1 MENTYKTKLW
11 KKVVCTFLSI
21 IIAFGTFISLT
32 AGNFMLSDKIDFLNA
47 ITAEAAIIPKVQFYR
62 YNELVGLYKTTYN
75 ATGTIQY
82 KIGDSGSWT
91 NYTVPFTIPAHQTTK
106 VYARLGSSDTGTY
119 QNLTTTDNA
128 LGVYTESST
137 DFSFSYNNIDFGYTR
152 IYNSADKNWFE
163 SIHSCVTATTNHAT
177 ILLPNGTEYKLV
189 RTATNTFTD
198 QVTGNTL
205 ARSTTNSEY
214 TFKEGTYT
222 YHFKY
227 NTTSALA
234 MLSAITDDNGNK
246 LDLTRTT
253 STNEISIKDATG
265 RKFEISDYQGIP
277 ADPGS
282 DVQYYSQKEI
292 TDPNG
297 NKLKY
302 VTKQSQYIRV
312 LDQAGVYLG
321 KYQYTNNTTDFRLI
335 KSNDKSIEYYS
346 NGRLKKI
353 TYDNGSWIQYTY
365 TDTQKVYTT
374 LTSSGETTRTKY
386 NNAFLPVSYTD
397 EYGETTTYTYDS
409 KYRVKTE
416 TVDSKTT
423 TYNYDTYGNVVSYI
437 CSDSENNTYY
447 TYDSNKRVV
456 REQTG
461 NDYTYYTY
469 DSHGNN
475 LVYATLKK
483 DYTGE
488 APALYNA
495 SLNCFDTTTYT
506 YDTNG
511 RVTNEVYSTGGSVSY
526 TYDNKGNV
534 LTETTVDE
542 NNNSTTVTY
551 TYDAMGNLLT
561 TSKGSKTSSYI
572 YDEAGRTLLANENGE
587 CTRTIYD
594 VQGRVIQSIEPQDYD
609 STKEGLPTS
618 KTYADA
624 NVGHRYYYNS
634 TTGNLDREINRL
646 DVETTYEY
654 YSTGEK
660 KKECFDIYEYDYNVK
675 GNLTKVYIDGVNTLS
690 YNYDEDY
697 NLTSEVYANGQS
709 IRYEYDE
716 DGNLEYQYHN
726 NDTTPYVSYSYNSDN
741 ELTLKVN
748 TDTGLRYEYDG
759 NNVEVYRLSDNTLV
773 QSYSENIIEEDEE
786 NDIEAETDVTETH
799 FGTTISSVIKS
810 NSISYT
816 TGSNTLGYSY
826 NEDDNQVVSDN
837 VKYNNS
843 TALSS
848 NYSYDDKNNITEKE
862 LVLNG
867 DSYTAVN
874 AYDNQD
880 RITSSGYG
888 SADVHYSYDENSQVS
903 RVDNNI
909 LNYTSTYNYDSRGNI
924 LSKNKY
930 NYTRSNSITSSPTE
944 TTTFTYSNDGWNDKL
959 VSVNGTPLTY
969 DANGNV
975 LTYGNKSFTWSSGRN
990 LAQITDGHN
999 TYSYTYDEC
1008 GIRTSKTVNGVTTYF
1023 NTKDGVILSQTDGT
1037 NTLHFQYDTSGVPIG
1052 FIWNNTQY
1060 LYLTN
1065 QMGDVISIADSQ
1077 GNELVQYEYDEWGS
1091 IGSIETTHNTEAEE
1105 QLANINPLRY
1115 RGYYFDNETGYYY
1128 LQSRYYDSNI
1138 CRFVNADEHNY
1149 LDSYT
1154 KNGLNLFVYCSNN
1167 SVNFA
1172 DYNGCAYSPSK
1183 AKAYAEKWW
1192 DGTNLEYGR
1201 NSSGDCANFVSQ
1213 CLYAGQLSKMTGG
1226 FRWGWHCY
1234 KEKNVNVNGMPY
1246 TTYDRSYAWAAAQ
1259 NLYDWL
1265 KKNDHVSA
1273 TYTIRN
1279 RNDVDKVGKKLYNKA
1294 YCCAAIFFDWNNSKT
1309 HKGINHATL
1318 SGQIVNYKNLYDI
1331 YYYAHSSNR
1340 NGKRYDSKGNRQY
1353 TSIKDAYNQKD
1364 LTNMIVYVCILK

>member
-1 MENTYKTKLW
+1 MENANVYKHSFI
-11 KKVVCTFLSI
+11 KKALSIMLSI
-21 IIAFGTFISLT
+21 IIAFGTFVT
-32 AGNFMLSDKIDFLNA
+32 MTFGNLMLSDKIDFLNA

-82 KIGDSGSWT
+82 KIGDNGSWT

-177 ILLPNGTEYKLV
+177 ILLPDGTEYKLV

-205 ARSTTNSEY
+205 SRSTTNSEY

-321 KYQYTNNTTDFRLI
+321 KYQYTNNSTDFTLI

-365 TDTQKVYTT
+365 TDAQKVYTT
-374 LTSSGETTRTKY
+374 LTSSGETTRTEY

-423 TYNYDTYGNVVSYI
+423 TYNYDTYGNITSYI
-437 CSDSENNTYY
+437 CTDSENNTYY

-456 REQTG
+456 REQTD

-561 TSKGSKTSSYI
+561 TSKGSETSSYI
-572 YDEAGRTLLANENGE
+572 YDEAGRTLLANESGE

-594 VQGRVIQSIEPQDYD
+594 DQGRVIQSIEPQDYD

-618 KTYADA
+618 KTYNDA
-624 NVGHRYYYNS
+624 NVGQRYYYNS

-654 YSTGEK
+654 YDTGEK
-660 KKECFDIYEYDYNVK
+660 KKECFDIYRYDYNIK
-675 GNLTKVYIDGVNTLS
+675 GNLTKVYVDGVNTLS

-726 NDTTPYVSYSYNSDN
+726 NDTAPYVSYSYNNDN
-741 ELTLKVN
+741 ELTQKVN

-759 NNVEVYRLSDNTLV
+759 DNVEIYRISDNTLV
-773 QSYSENIIEEDEE
+773 QSYSENVIEEDEE
-786 NDIEAETDVTETH
+786 NNIEAETDVTETH

-826 NEDDNQVVSDN
+826 AENDNRISSDEI
-837 VKYNNS
+837 KSNNS
-843 TALSS
+843 TSV
-848 NYSYDDKNNITEKE
+848 YSTYEYDNHNNITHKTFSCSSENE
-862 LVLNG
+862 AIEVDVVNEYDG
-867 DSYTAVN
+867 QQRMVSY
-874 AYDNQD
+874 
-880 RITSSGYG
+880 GYYN
-888 SADVHYSYDENSQVS
+888 DPTIYYSYDENEQLIRVDDSYRNTATRTYSYDNRGNLTSKNTYNFTRGDINNS
-903 RVDNNI
+903 RVKSTDNF
-909 LNYTSTYNYDSRGNI
+909 G
-924 LSKNKY
+924 
-930 NYTRSNSITSSPTE
+930 
-944 TTTFTYSNDGWNDKL
+944 YSNDGWNDKL

-990 LAQITDGHN
+990 LAQITDGDN
-999 TYSYTYDEC
+999 TYSYTYDES

-1037 NTLHFQYDTSGVPIG
+1037 NTLYFQYDTSGTPLGYIYNG
-1052 FIWNNTQY
+1052 TQY

-1065 QMGDVISIADSQ
+1065 QIGDVIGITDAS
-1077 GNELVQYEYDEWGS
+1077 GNALCDYAYDEWGKLIDQS
-1091 IGSIETTHNTEAEE
+1091 IMDGVTPQQQAALSA
-1105 QLANINPLRY
+1105 NPLLY
-1115 RGYYFDNETGYYY
+1115 RGYYYDNETNYYY
-1128 LQSRYYDSNI
+1128 LQSRYYDANI
-1138 CRFVNADEHNY
+1138 CRFINSDCLTIPRLCKLEINSSNLFSYVCNNPINKADHSGYVVETIIDVVSIGWSLYQFIKAPSWINFGY
-1149 LDSYT
+1149 LAWDIGSAFIPFVPGSYT
-1154 KNGLNLFVYCSNN
+1154 AKGGKLAVKIASNVGDLKNTKYLHLG
-1167 SVNFA
+1167 
-1172 DYNGCAYSPSK
+1172 K
-1183 AKAYAEKWW
+1183 
-1192 DGTNLEYGR
+1192 
-1201 NSSGDCANFVSQ
+1201 
-1213 CLYAGQLSKMTGG
+1213 
-1226 FRWGWHCY
+1226 
-1234 KEKNVNVNGMPY
+1234 
-1246 TTYDRSYAWAAAQ
+1246 YDD
-1259 NLYDWL
+1259 L
-1265 KKNDHVSA
+1265 
-1273 TYTIRN
+1273 
-1279 RNDVDKVGKKLYNKA
+1279 KKLYKGVKNTEVHHIIEKRFKKALFKNTKEGHFMSIPLTKELHQTITNRWRKAIPYGTDYNKIT
-1294 YCCAAIFFDWNNSKT
+1294 YSKMEKAIKEVYSDMP
-1309 HKGINHATL
+1309 
-1318 SGQIVNYKNLYDI
+1318 NLKEQ
-1331 YYYAHSSNR
+1331 A
-1340 NGKRYDSKGNRQY
+1340 
-1353 TSIKDAYNQKD
+1353 
-1364 LTNMIVYVCILK
+1364 LKWLKQNWKK